1 MDLKRNLRAVPSI
14 PAAERPGWGSPSPPA
29 GRMAAVPTA
38 KAAPGRNDRNEAG
51 EAIDRLSRDIA
62 QLRVEYER
70 FFSGGVKLPPEELR
84 NSVDRQ
90 FRQLRNVNLTTA
102 VDNFR
107 LAELEARHHSYTEL
121 FNRRLRD
128 LEEGRRAPRPAALE
142 PSPYDVQRG
151 IVVAGPV
158 AGAAAEALFQGLVAG
173 GESPRFDLVTFHSY
187 LERQAASIRDK
198 TGCSQVQFRLAS
210 EDGKVKLKARPIG
223 APEGP

>member
-1 MDLKRNLRAVPSI
+1 
-14 PAAERPGWGSPSPPA
+14 
-29 GRMAAVPTA
+29 MAAVP
-38 KAAPGRNDRNEAG
+38 AARVAPNRNDAG

-70 FFSGGVKLPPEELR
+70 FFSGGIKLPPEELR
-84 NSVDRQ
+84 NSVERQ
-90 FRQLRNVNLTTA
+90 FRGLRNANLTTA

-107 LAELEARHHSYTEL
+107 LADLEGRHNTYTEL

-128 LEEGRRAPRPAALE
+128 LEEGRRAPRPPAPE
-142 PSPYDVQRG
+142 PSPFDVSRG
-151 IVVAGPV
+151 IVVAGPI
-158 AGAAAEALFQGLVAG
+158 AAAAAEALFQGLAAG
-173 GESPRFDLVTFHSY
+173 GEATRFDLGTFHSY

-198 TGCSQVQFRLAS
+198 TGCREVQFRLAN